1 MQLQSSHQ
9 PTLTMPPASSAG
21 VPEVAAI
28 STKPPTAQ
36 VARINGV
43 VVTQAQVDEEIQRLF
58 PYFAIHGGRVPE
70 GARKQLQDQA
80 IHDAVLHELMYQ
92 EARRRGLQVPPEA
105 WQKRLTD
112 IRKNFPTRKAY
123 EETAVKQYGS
133 VAEFERRL
141 RRAMLAEQLWKTE
154 VTSKSAV
161 TTEEARAYY
170 ASHKAQY
177 VRPEAVWLQT
187 ISINFPKSATAEQK
201 QEARKIAEQILAKAK
216 AAKSYDEFGVLAEQ
230 LSQDNWRV
238 MMGDHKW
245 VHRGTV
251 TPDIESAVFS
261 LKSGETSGV
270 VEAATGYLILRANE
284 HQQKRQMTFDEM
296 SATIRKGLES
306 EKRGKRSTDFEAA
319 LRKSAKVEML

>member
-1 MQLQSSHQ
+1 
-9 PTLTMPPASSAG
+9 
-21 VPEVAAI
+21 
-28 STKPPTAQ
+28 
-36 VARINGV
+36 
-43 VVTQAQVDEEIQRLF
+43 
-58 PYFAIHGGRVPE
+58 
-70 GARKQLQDQA
+70 
-80 IHDAVLHELMYQ
+80 
-92 EARRRGLQVPPEA
+92 LQVPPEA